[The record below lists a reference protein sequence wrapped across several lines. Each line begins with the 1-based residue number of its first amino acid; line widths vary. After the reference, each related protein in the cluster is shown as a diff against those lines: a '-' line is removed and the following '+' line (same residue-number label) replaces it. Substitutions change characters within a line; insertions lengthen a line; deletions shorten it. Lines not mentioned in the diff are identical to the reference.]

1 MFGAS
6 WSTLARHAAMY
17 TVSNARTALTL
28 NQAVQALAVDTVN
41 NEVVALIE
49 TGPLEALSEVRV
61 YNRTADGN
69 TAPIRSLGTGS
80 GGSTALAVDTLHDEL
95 YIAHQHHAVPG
106 SAPEV
111 MIYSRTAS
119 GSDARLRTLV
129 GVNTGLDSPAGIA
142 VDTVHDELL
151 VLNHGTVTVYNRAAS
166 GNTAPIRTLVTTAAM
181 GAFPTAMTLDL
192 MNDELFLTNDD
203 RTVTVYSRTA
213 SGSTPPIRTLH
224 LDFPGPGWMPTGIAV
239 DAVNDEMF
247 VTFPAGSVFPLVM
260 VYPRTAVADGP
271 NRVFGGNRSGL
282 YLPHSPVVTTSP
294 PPRFTG
300 STTVGLFRRNPNSF
314 FCEQQHRGRRAG
326 SRAHLGRAGRPAGG
340 RRLQW

>member
-1 MFGAS
+1 MNTMRRTSERRSVLFGFATALWLS
-6 WSTLARHAAMY
+6 IGSPIAWAQDLFLADVRGIMVY
-17 TVSNARTALTL
+17 ARTACCDVYPFRTLGQLTL

-142 VDTVHDELL
+142 VDTVHDELS

-166 GNTAPIRTLVTTAAM
+166 GNTAPIRTLVTTATM

-213 SGSTPPIRTLH
+213 SGSTTQFGRSILTS
-224 LDFPGPGWMPTGIAV
+224 PGPVGCRR
-239 DAVNDEMF
+239 E
-247 VTFPAGSVFPLVM
+247 
-260 VYPRTAVADGP
+260 
-271 NRVFGGNRSGL
+271 
-282 YLPHSPVVTTSP
+282 LPWT
-294 PPRFTG
+294 R
-300 STTVGLFRRNPNSF
+300 
-314 FCEQQHRGRRAG
+314 
-326 SRAHLGRAGRPAGG
+326 
-340 RRLQW
+340 